1 MKLFIIGNG
10 FDLAHGYKTSYGTLR
25 KYLSE
30 KEVMVGSFYIPDIF
44 SETSD
49 DDWNNFEE
57 LLEDYDFVH
66 WGASYTE
73 NIYIDD
79 DKEQDR
85 NMSYNNGLNE
95 YFREISNLLPQ
106 KIKKELC
113 IFIEK
118 ETQNKVSK
126 IEWIRKL
133 FDEESFFINFNYS
146 FLLENI
152 YNISENKICHIHGT
166 IFNEDEIVF
175 GHGNINLTEDIEAE
189 EFDLASPEKK
199 LTNLNAKFKK
209 NYQLQKLIDF
219 LQSKVPKEIIII
231 GHSCGIVD
239 YKYYEE
245 LHKKYSGTKWIF
257 YYYDEK
263 TKCQIERMI
272 KTIGTRNSKL
282 KPNGRI

>member
-95 YFREISNLLPQ
+95 YFREISNLLSQ

-118 ETQNKVSK
+118 ETQYKVSK

-166 IFNEDEIVF
+166 IFNKGEIIF
-175 GHGNINLTEDIEAE
+175 GHGNTNLKEDIEAD
-189 EFDLASPEKK
+189 EFDLAYPQNK
-199 LTNLNAKFKK
+199 LVNLNAKFKK
-209 NYQLQKLIDF
+209 DYQLQKLKNF

-263 TKCQIERMI
+263 TKYQIERMI
-272 KTIGTRNSKL
+272 KTIGIRNSKL

>member
-85 NMSYNNGLNE
+85 NMPYNNGLNE

-166 IFNEDEIVF
+166 IFNEGEIIF
-175 GHGNINLTEDIEAE
+175 GHGNTNLKEDIEAD
-189 EFDLASPEKK
+189 EFDLAYPQNK
-199 LTNLNAKFKK
+199 LVNLNAKFKK
-209 NYQLQKLIDF
+209 DYQLQKLKNF

-272 KTIGTRNSKL
+272 KTIGIKGVCIKQNEEL
-282 KPNGRI
+282 